1 MKSLKTFIK
10 KKLDF
15 FHFIP
20 AIAKNNNLKTL
31 LDNNLFTLVDVGA
44 TGGMDGNWNEI
55 KNFCHYITFDPDPRA
70 QIISS
75 YAKQTNYN
83 FALWSEKKGNL
94 PFYLTKRPEAST
106 LFKLNKNT
114 LSSFLNSECHEE
126 LKISKINTNSI
137 ENLLKHP
144 FDFIKVDAEG
154 ADLEILKG
162 SEKFL
167 KKSCLGIEVE
177 VSFINRHKNAPYFS
191 ETDSY
196 IRNLGF
202 VLMDLQTEKWIRKN
216 NSFSTKTN
224 PQLIWGNA
232 IYVLSK
238 ENFII
243 KMKNLS
249 QEKRDI
255 MFTKYLTI
263 LLIYH
268 FHDYAIEICD
278 YFSNEKKLIS
288 QNCIVDLRK
297 IILKSMPSKVFH
309 LFKLLLSLLIP
320 SILLCIF
327 CFSKKAR
334 TSLGNY
340 LKNRLVDLS
349 HYLVRISRYGP
360 NNSCISG

>member
-1 MKSLKTFIK
+1 
-10 KKLDF
+10 
-15 FHFIP
+15 
-20 AIAKNNNLKTL
+20 
-31 LDNNLFTLVDVGA
+31 
-44 TGGMDGNWNEI
+44 
-55 KNFCHYITFDPDPRA
+55 
-70 QIISS
+70 
-75 YAKQTNYN
+75 
-83 FALWSEKKGNL
+83 
-94 PFYLTKRPEAST
+94 
-106 LFKLNKNT
+106 
-114 LSSFLNSECHEE
+114 
-126 LKISKINTNSI
+126 
-137 ENLLKHP
+137 
-144 FDFIKVDAEG
+144 
-154 ADLEILKG
+154 
-162 SEKFL
+162 
-167 KKSCLGIEVE
+167 
-177 VSFINRHKNAPYFS
+177 
-191 ETDSY
+191 
-196 IRNLGF
+196 
-202 VLMDLQTEKWIRKN
+202 MDLQTEKWIRKN